1 MFKKYYRLT
10 KPGIIYGN
18 ALNTAAGFFMAS
30 SYLRVF
36 DIWTLLAVLV
46 GSSLVIASGCVVNNY
61 IDRGIDVKMERTKK
75 RALVQGTISGQ
86 TALIY
91 GGLLG
96 IIGFAVLALFTNW
109 LTVGAGA
116 LGYFFYVVMYSVFK
130 RRSVFGTLVGA
141 VSGAVPPLAGYVA
154 VTNQLDVG
162 AIIIFLILVFW
173 QMPHFYAIAI
183 YRLKDYQSAGIPV
196 WPAKKGI
203 FSTKVQ
209 MVLFVIGF
217 IVASAMLTIYNYT
230 GFVYLVV
237 VLGIGTV
244 WLLRALAGFKAP
256 DDSKWARKMF
266 FFSLIVTLVM
276 AAILSV
282 GPLLP

>member
-1 MFKKYYRLT
+1 
-10 KPGIIYGN
+10 
-18 ALNTAAGFFMAS
+18 
-30 SYLRVF
+30 
-36 DIWTLLAVLV
+36 
-46 GSSLVIASGCVVNNY
+46 
-61 IDRGIDVKMERTKK
+61 
-75 RALVQGTISGQ
+75 
-86 TALIY
+86 
-91 GGLLG
+91 
-96 IIGFAVLALFTNW
+96 
-109 LTVGAGA
+109 
-116 LGYFFYVVMYSVFK
+116 
-130 RRSVFGTLVGA
+130 
-141 VSGAVPPLAGYVA
+141 VA
-154 VTNQLDVG
+154 VTNQIDVG

-183 YRLKDYQSAGIPV
+183 YRLKDYKAAGIPV

-203 FSTKVQ
+203 FSTKIQ

-256 DDSKWARKMF
+256 DDGKWARKMF